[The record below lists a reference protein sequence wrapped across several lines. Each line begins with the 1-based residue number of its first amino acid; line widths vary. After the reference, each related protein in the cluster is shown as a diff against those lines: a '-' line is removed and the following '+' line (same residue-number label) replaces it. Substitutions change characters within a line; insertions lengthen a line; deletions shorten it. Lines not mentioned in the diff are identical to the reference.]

1 MTELAPRVP
10 FRENYLRLK
19 PGPTQ
24 LRLMR
29 MTAGAVGLGALV
41 FGALAIGPFSE
52 QHPGGPGPAA
62 ILSFVVLLG
71 LPIVIGA
78 VGSWAPLPVLP
89 VLAACEA
96 AALLAVLVLWPI
108 VHGGPH
114 HDGMPW
120 PLGISAMPIVCMALV
135 MRGLFVWCYLGVVGV
150 LTVLVTFAGSPGQEP
165 LLIAVQTGVY
175 ASSFAAIFVGLVLVG
190 LESAEHLDRLQEA
203 ERLNTARSAARQARE
218 SERARF
224 DGLIHDGVISTLL
237 MAGRSER
244 LSADQ
249 VRQAEDT
256 LAQLERIGAE
266 PHLTDLVTPEL
277 LLGRLRRLAALYR
290 IPIDVTLVSDRLTVP
305 APAAEALLAA
315 CGEAVRNSIEHAA
328 GEPAEPV
335 GTAVPGDAGARHIER
350 RIEVRASDD
359 AVTIG
364 VRDDGIGFE
373 PSQVRPERLGVSRS
387 IRGRMNELPGGYAVI
402 DSRPGSGTVVMLGWV
417 RR

>member
-1 MTELAPRVP
+1 MTEFTPRVP
-10 FRENYLRLK
+10 FRENYLRLN

-29 MTAGAVGLGALV
+29 MTAGAVGLGGLV
-41 FGALAIGPFSE
+41 FGALAVGPFSG
-52 QHPGGPGPAA
+52 QHPGGPGPGA

-71 LPIVIGA
+71 LPLVIGA
-78 VGSWAPLPVLP
+78 VGSWAPMPVLP

-96 AALLAVLVLWPI
+96 AALLVVLVLWPFM
-108 VHGGPH
+108 HGGPH

-120 PLGISAMPIVCMALV
+120 PLGISALPIVCMALV
-135 MRGLFVWCYLGVVGV
+135 MRGYFVWTYLGVVGV
-150 LTVLVTFAGSPGQEP
+150 LTAVVTFIGSDGQEP
-165 LLIAVQTGVY
+165 LLIAVQTGLY

-190 LESAEHLDRLQEA
+190 LQSAEHLDRLQEV
-203 ERLNTARSAARQARE
+203 ERLNTARNAARLARE
-218 SERARF
+218 NERTRF

-244 LSADQ
+244 LSTDQ
-249 VRQAEDT
+249 MRQAEDT
-256 LAQLERIGAE
+256 LAQLERFGAE
-266 PHLTDLVTPEL
+266 AQLTGPVSTVL
-277 LLGRLRRLAALYR
+277 LISRLRRLAAQYGVPFDAT
-290 IPIDVTLVSDRLTVP
+290 IVSDRLSVP

-328 GEPAEPV
+328 GVRAESVGGEVPV
-335 GTAVPGDAGARHIER
+335 TADTHRIER

-359 AVTIG
+359 AVTVG
-364 VRDDGIGFE
+364 VRDDGVGFE
-373 PSQVRPERLGVSRS
+373 QSLVRPERLGVVRS

-402 DSRPGSGTVVMLGWV
+402 DSRPGRGTVVMLGWV